1 MHQPLGRSHLL
12 APWKLFTGHAQL
24 ASRSSDETSSDH
36 DLGRLN
42 NLIDAINEQDASSL
56 GPSAHAASS
65 AHHLKQ
71 SFAVSLHVLFHSHQ
85 SNSSYSIDYSVATC
99 KGSAVTFFASS
110 STWES
115 KLWAWAPTS
124 GLLASRHIQMSLMSH
139 WTWQPQKQIFHFKVR
154 LQGPY
159 MCQNWGQRVN
169 ISHGSL
175 LNFVHPLSMEFCLVL
190 HPTWMQLWICM
201 HSCARITL
209 YWEG

>member
-115 KLWAWAPTS
+115 KLWASAPTS
-124 GLLASRHIQMSLMSH
+124 GLLATSKGVSCHSVRGSPKSRYL
-139 WTWQPQKQIFHFKVR
+139 
-154 LQGPY
+154 
-159 MCQNWGQRVN
+159 
-169 ISHGSL
+169 ISKSGCRDL
-175 LNFVHPLSMEFCLVL
+175 IWAK
-190 HPTWMQLWICM
+190 T
-201 HSCARITL
+201 
-209 YWEG
+209 EGRG